1 MGVLGIMIKYK
12 VQKAITLKQNNGYTG
27 ITLRRQMLP
36 LVRVPEHFISHCGEQ
51 IILLDLCFAD

>member
-12 VQKAITLKQNNGYTG
+12 VQKAITLKQNNGYPG

-36 LVRVPEHFISHCGEQ
+36 SVRVSEHFISHHGEQ
-51 IILLDLCFAD
+51 TILLDLCFAD